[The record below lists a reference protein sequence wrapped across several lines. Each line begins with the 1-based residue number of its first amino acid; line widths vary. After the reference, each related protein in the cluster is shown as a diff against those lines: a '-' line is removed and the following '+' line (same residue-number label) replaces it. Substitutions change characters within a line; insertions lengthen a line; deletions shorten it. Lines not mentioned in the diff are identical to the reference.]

1 MPYGE
6 RVFNP
11 SGDRAEG
18 DKLFE
23 QSVFFGTSGTLT
35 IGMPVYKDLTD
46 AAEFNSKVAATAQ
59 SNTANTNVYVN
70 GVFIRTGGRVV
81 LGTSPL
87 TNINGIVGI
96 YAPENPADKPN
107 QGDPIRILVYGEGIV
122 SAISQT
128 ANANAITVGS
138 VLVASTALVNG
149 VAAGNTPLV
158 RQTLGIVLATGAAY
172 TVGATLTG
180 GAAAANAAI
189 LVNAF
194 VNPG

>member
-11 SGDRAEG
+11 AGDRAEG

-23 QSVFFGTSGTLT
+23 QSVFYGTSGTLS
-35 IGMPVYKDLTD
+35 IGMPVFKDLTD
-46 AAEFNSKVAATAQ
+46 AAEFNTKIAATAQ
-59 SNTANTNVYVN
+59 TNTANTSLVVGGNI
-70 GVFIRTGGRVV
+70 IRTGGRVV
-81 LGTSPL
+81 LGTNAN

-96 YAPENPADKPN
+96 YAPENPADLPN

-122 SAISQT
+122 RAISQSGNT
-128 ANANAITVGS
+128 NAITVGS
-138 VLVASTALVNG
+138 MLVASTAV
-149 VAAGNTPLV
+149 VPAIAAGNTPVV
-158 RQTLGIVLATGAAY
+158 RQTLGIVLATGAVY

-180 GAAAANAAI
+180 GGVAANVAI